1 MMFNEH
7 FDQGNWDECKN
18 VFGDG
23 VMQLTSH
30 SDYALRLLIYLAIHA
45 PDKPATVKDASERYG
60 ISTNHLAKVA
70 QRLVQEKI
78 INSQRGRGGGLSL
91 AMPAEQINIGYLIRK
106 IETPE
111 LLECFG
117 KNCSCPIESVCMLFS
132 ALRKAQQAFFN
143 VLDEYTLAD
152 VVKNKHKLQQSLS
165 LAKAV

>member
-1 MMFNEH
+1 M
-7 FDQGNWDECKN
+7 
-18 VFGDG
+18 
-23 VMQLTSH
+23 
-30 SDYALRLLIYLAIHA
+30 YLAIHV

-91 AMPAEQINIGYLIRK
+91 AMPAEQINIGHLIRK
-106 IETPE
+106 IENPE

-117 KNCSCPIESVCMLFS
+117 SNCSCPIESVCVLFS